1 MKDEY
6 LFQTHRFLD
15 GELSDREC
23 EAFEKLMEE
32 QPELAGYVGRV
43 RDLNASL
50 ENMPTIRAPHVELPR
65 GIISRFVDLL
75 SVQWRI
81 PAVPVVVTCLLLTAF
96 FLWKGVAGIEN
107 PAEHRISDIKFVYF
121 SKTAKS
127 VTVVGSFNG
136 WEQEVQLHPRGE
148 NGYWVVELPVS
159 PGEYSYSF
167 IVDGMTRVADPT
179 ADSFREDDFGSKN
192 SIFRVGI

>member
-1 MKDEY
+1 MKDEC

-32 QPELAGYVGRV
+32 RPELAGYVGRL

-50 ENMPTIRAPHVELPR
+50 ETMPTVPAPQLELAS
-65 GIISRFVDLL
+65 GIVSRLADLW
-75 SVQWRI
+75 SVRWRI
-81 PAVPVVVTCLLLTAF
+81 PAVPVVVTCLLLSAF

-107 PAEHRISDIKFVYF
+107 LAEHRISDVKFVYF

-136 WEQEVQLHPRGE
+136 WEREVQLHPRGE
-148 NGYWVVELPVS
+148 NGYWVVKLPVS

-167 IVDGMTRVADPT
+167 IVDGTTRVADPT
-179 ADSFREDDFGSKN
+179 ADLFREDDFGSKN
-192 SIFRVGI
+192 SIVRVGI